1 MLNITML
8 TDFYQLT
15 MMNGYDFNQKSD
27 EIMVFDMFYRKN
39 PNNGGYAI
47 VCGINEVIDYV
58 ENLKFTKEDI
68 DYLRKQNIFNL
79 KVRYMQ

>member
-1 MLNITML
+1 MESLNILLNKGEDMVNITML

-47 VCGINEVIDYV
+47 VCGINEVID
-58 ENLKFTKEDI
+58 
-68 DYLRKQNIFNL
+68 
-79 KVRYMQ
+79 